1 MYYFAYGANLNK
13 KLMLQHCP
21 ESKQKFI
28 ATLHNYK
35 LIFVGWSRQWRGGVA
50 SIRTFS
56 GGRVSGAIYELT
68 DRDFSLLDKREGF
81 PRDYGHINVKVNNE
95 DGESV
100 EAVTYIRA
108 GQAEETSPSPDY
120 LSVVQQGYRDW
131 GLF

>member
-13 KLMLQHCP
+13 KLMLQRCP
-21 ESKQKFI
+21 ESKPKFT
-28 ATLHNYK
+28 ATLHNYR

-68 DRDFSLLDKREGF
+68 DRDFGLLDGHEGLHYS
-81 PRDYGHINVKVNNE
+81 RINVKVNNE

-100 EAVTYIRA
+100 EAVAYIRA
-108 GQAEETSPSPDY
+108 GQAEETSPSQDY

>member
-13 KLMLQHCP
+13 KLMLQRCP
-21 ESKQKFI
+21 ESKPKFT

-50 SIRTFS
+50 GIRTFS

-68 DRDFSLLDKREGF
+68 DRDLSLLDKHEGF

-95 DGESV
+95 DGEPV